1 MNASLVLRRTKGNS
15 GPRRGAGREIGVGGA
30 LSFFTYTSGPLGGK
44 MDSIFLS
51 KKKKKKKISLRVV
64 E

>member
-1 MNASLVLRRTKGNS
+1 MNASLALRRTKGNS
-15 GPRRGAGREIGVGGA
+15 GPRSGEGDRGGGA

>member
-1 MNASLVLRRTKGNS
+1 MNASLALRRIKGNS
-15 GPRRGAGREIGVGGA
+15 GPRRGAGRAIGGGA

-51 KKKKKKKISLRVV
+51 KKKKKKISLRVV